1 MTSRARAAAIALGLA
16 LIAFRDPAVA
26 AESAAAPWPDSF
38 VARVEILALMQSLNA
53 EILASPTA
61 TRALERWCGE
71 HGLAADPRV
80 TIRPLAVPTAA
91 ATAET
96 LARLGVS
103 RREKVAYR
111 SVELRCGEVV
121 LSKAENW
128 YVPDR
133 LPRALRRAL
142 ETSDTPFGRVVQPLA
157 PYRRTVSAQLLW
169 QPLPPGWE
177 RNAGS
182 GHQDD
187 ATCGDPAA
195 ELAPALQIPD
205 ALFEQRAVV
214 YSGKHVALAEV
225 HEVYQ
230 RGILGFAS
238 PRP

>member
-1 MTSRARAAAIALGLA
+1 MRSRACSGWIAGVELLA
-16 LIAFRDPAVA
+16 VLAVLAVA
-26 AESAAAPWPDSF
+26 APLCAAEVAPWPDTF
-38 VARVEILALMQSLNA
+38 VARVEVLALMQSLNA

-80 TIRPLAVPTAA
+80 TIRPLAVPAAA

-103 RREKVAYR
+103 RREKIAYR

-128 YVPDR
+128 YLPDR

-177 RNAGS
+177 RNAG
-182 GHQDD
+182 QDD
-187 ATCGDPAA
+187 ATCGAPAA